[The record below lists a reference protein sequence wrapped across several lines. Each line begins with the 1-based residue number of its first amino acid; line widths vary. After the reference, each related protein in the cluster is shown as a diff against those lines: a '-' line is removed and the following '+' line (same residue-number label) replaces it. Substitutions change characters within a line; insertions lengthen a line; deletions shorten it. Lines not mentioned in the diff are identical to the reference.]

1 MSINRIDPTPLRIS
15 TNISVARQTPKTDF
29 GDRMKQ
35 GLDAGAGIVVTLDD
49 LVVVLGSVQQHYAL
63 HSAPGYPSILAELAS
78 LRAHAQVVASRAKQA
93 TLKTATTPWV
103 PRP

>member
-1 MSINRIDPTPLRIS
+1 MSINPIDQSPVRIS
-15 TNISVARQTPKTDF
+15 ISMSVTRQTPKTDF

-35 GLDAGAGIVVTLDD
+35 GLDSSAGIVVTLDD
-49 LVVVLGSVQQHYAL
+49 LVKVLDGVRQHYAL
-63 HSAPGYPSILAELAS
+63 HPAPGYPSILAELAS